1 MLRSFPH
8 PVACCCEEFKTR
20 YYLQTD
26 ATAPDNVGYCWPTM
40 LPPFARAL
48 VLYFIFR
55 AHYSPL
61 FQNTLSEISA
71 AGAQYC
77 DASVY
82 GRQRLSKVM
91 KPKDKLWETFQLTPG
106 GGGGTPIHY
115 LYGYVPP
122 KGVVILKLLA
132 NGVSISEAFS
142 RTGYNISNA
151 RKLHFCK
158 QPFESIQGQIAF
170 KNTVQCVNK
179 QTVVLFVA
187 P

>member
-8 PVACCCEEFKTR
+8 PVACCCEEFKTG

-106 GGGGTPIHY
+106 GGGYSHTLPIRVCAAQRGRDFEAPGLERGIHFR
-115 LYGYVPP
+115 
-122 KGVVILKLLA
+122 GV
-132 NGVSISEAFS
+132 F
-142 RTGYNISNA
+142 
-151 RKLHFCK
+151 
-158 QPFESIQGQIAF
+158 
-170 KNTVQCVNK
+170 
-179 QTVVLFVA
+179 
-187 P
+187 

>member
-8 PVACCCEEFKTR
+8 PVACCCEEFKTG

-106 GGGGTPIHY
+106 GGGTPIHY

-122 KGVVILKLLA
+122 SGVVILKLL
-132 NGVSISEAFS
+132 V
-142 RTGYNISNA
+142 
-151 RKLHFCK
+151 
-158 QPFESIQGQIAF
+158 
-170 KNTVQCVNK
+170 
-179 QTVVLFVA
+179 
-187 P
+187 

>member
-1 MLRSFPH
+1 MLANNSQHCWMLYTCCVRFH
-8 PVACCCEEFKTR
+8 TLLHVVACCCEEFKTG

-26 ATAPDNVGYCWPTM
+26 ATAPDNVGCCWPTM

-55 AHYSPL
+55 AYYFPL

-91 KPKDKLWETFQLTPG
+91 KPKDKLWETFQLTWG
-106 GGGGTPIHY
+106 E
-115 LYGYVPP
+115 
-122 KGVVILKLLA
+122 GVLPYITY
-132 NGVSISEAFS
+132 
-142 RTGYNISNA
+142 TGMCRPTGS
-151 RKLHFCK
+151 
-158 QPFESIQGQIAF
+158 
-170 KNTVQCVNK
+170 
-179 QTVVLFVA
+179 
-187 P
+187 